1 MEVKISS
8 LIKYPSSYTIDLLEP
23 MPMKKI
29 ERYFYPAVFTYEPE
43 QEIAVVFPDLDC
55 ATSGINDDDALLSA
69 RELLGCVLNGL
80 EEDGE
85 KIPSPT
91 PLADVKLQQNERAV
105 LIDVYMPSIRMAQIN
120 RSVSRT
126 VTLPAWL
133 NALALEHNINFSQV
147 LQDALKTQLHVK

>member
-1 MEVKISS
+1 
-8 LIKYPSSYTIDLLEP
+8 
-23 MPMKKI
+23 MKKI
-29 ERYFYPAVFTYEPE
+29 ERYFYPAIFTYEPE

-55 ATSGINDDDALLSA
+55 ATSGVNDDDALLSA

-85 KIPSPT
+85 KIPAPT
-91 PLADVKLQQNERAV
+91 PLTNVKLQSNERAV

-147 LQDALKTQLHVK
+147 LQEALKTQLHVK

>member
-1 MEVKISS
+1 
-8 LIKYPSSYTIDLLEP
+8 
-23 MPMKKI
+23 MKKI

-80 EEDGE
+80 EEDNE
-85 KIPSPT
+85 EIPSPT
-91 PLADVKLQQNERAV
+91 PLSQIKLQDNEKAV
-105 LIDVYMPSIRMAQIN
+105 LVDVYMPSIRMAQIN

-147 LQDALKTQLHVK
+147 LQDALKTQLHTK

>member
-1 MEVKISS
+1 
-8 LIKYPSSYTIDLLEP
+8 
-23 MPMKKI
+23 MKKI

-147 LQDALKTQLHVK
+147 LQDALKTQLHLG

>member
-1 MEVKISS
+1 
-8 LIKYPSSYTIDLLEP
+8 
-23 MPMKKI
+23 MKKI

-133 NALALEHNINFSQV
+133 NALALENNINFSQV
-147 LQDALKTQLHVK
+147 MQDA